1 MSYQKLQGYIAVDV
15 FRSDNANVPFP
26 NIAAEGA
33 ATTTSGFKLVDS
45 NAAFVKAGIKE
56 GDIVYDTTN
65 SASATVI
72 EVRDDNTLMLN
83 VAIMVSGDTYIIYVA
98 NPASGADDAN
108 NGCVLYVGESGD
120 LKVTTIGGSTV
131 TFRKVPIGFVPV
143 QVKKVWAT
151 DTTAQN
157 IIALW

>member
-33 ATTTSGFKLVDS
+33 ATSTSGSKLVDS
-45 NAAFVKAGIKE
+45 NAGFVKAGVKE

-65 SASATVI
+65 RASATVI
-72 EVRDDNTLMLN
+72 EVIDDQNLMLN

-108 NGCVLYVGESGD
+108 NGCVLYVGETGD
-120 LKVTTIGGSTV
+120 IKVTTIGGSTV
-131 TFRKVPIGFVPV
+131 TFKAMPVGFVPV

-151 DTTAQN
+151 DTTAKD

>member
-33 ATTTSGFKLVDS
+33 ATSTSGSKLVDG
-45 NAAFVKAGIKE
+45 NANFNKLGIKE

-72 EVRDDNTLMLN
+72 EVIDDNTLMLN
-83 VAIMVSGDTYIIYVA
+83 SAIMVSGDTYIIYVA

-108 NGCVLYVGESGD
+108 NGCVLYVGVSGN
-120 LKVTTIGGSTV
+120 LKVTTIGGSTI
-131 TFRKVPIGFVPV
+131 TFTAMPVGFVPV

-151 DTTAQN
+151 DTTAKD